1 MSKLV
6 GRTGGLDPKKLAA
19 LEKVLKE
26 AGIKGDIRINSGL
39 RGHDEMLRIYKS
51 RLKREK
57 LDSIM
62 PDLPKSSSDMIK
74 QMILKT
80 DYKGKDSEIDIIYSR
95 NLGKKKIKET
105 LEKQL
110 VKDGLSEVKSKA
122 IANKVLKIRSDF
134 GGFESGHTKG
144 NKVDINRSLLN
155 KPGVKDLLV
164 KKGYR
169 ILDEE
174 KNGIWD
180 IAFPEPG
187 KKGSYEILKSKGKV
201 KKSQPKPMS
210 KPDMDNKFLIPE
222 DQASI
227 PKWMKKHGYNYEDM
241 KKPDGSWY
249 HPGDAMQPMDPKFE
263 DVKEF
268 EEFKQQEMVEPEVSP
283 MGKQLEDMDMM
294 DMQAPKPDLI
304 LPDAPPPNPY
314 GVFAQDQPEF
324 KMAEEQE
331 KRKVLMAK
339 GGEVNPRIPRKE
351 GQPAKSKK
359 HSDLYTDEDPKGTI
373 HGLGF
378 KDVPKAKASVAKIRK
393 SSRSHAH
400 KVQAAVAMEQRA
412 REMGKTPEAAV
423 YRKFIN
429 DMKERTK
436 KMKKNKGGEI
446 KYQEG
451 GEAVS
456 DFKLSSIEDI
466 IGGLDDTASKAAQP
480 ELQKADQIIQEDVSQ
495 QGDVVEQDDLG
506 EQMAAFRSGEGQA
519 MESDKVE
526 EQEKIARDPEAS
538 ETALPREKGVPGYIM
553 AGDIKGLVE
562 ARDSGLFP
570 RSVINKEIAR
580 RKSDVKKQAGLKR
593 SPSIADI
600 VKVEETK
607 DVVEAPKAPKKPKG
621 DVSKTEPSVR
631 VTSDAE
637 KQKSALERQRAELD
651 AKIQDYQNMESK
663 YDAIDTN
670 RFFNSGGTLNKIISM
685 VAAGFGGYAS
695 GRFGGPNV
703 YLNLIDKEVQRDIKQ
718 QKLDREDEVAKQ
730 NSAYKKI
737 KQLADRYQMAVD
749 NDFAKKKLEMLSKK
763 MDEKVAANRNKLA
776 VEQLKQ
782 QDYGRITK
790 PLSRADFT
798 ALDFKYPKMKLR
810 DRALVGKDGQ
820 VYIVDSADAKKKLE
834 EQIENNT
841 GAVQAIDQLI
851 DITPNLSFFE
861 KLPGAGRVSVN
872 RRLADAT
879 RDALVGKLRLE
890 LFGPGVMTD
899 TEREQAKKIIG
910 DPGALFE
917 LTAPKVAAL
926 QNIRWKLKY
935 AERERLR
942 RNGVQVPMSRN
953 DLKVENRLKAMGMP
967 PFAKASPRQK
977 REAMDFLIKR
987 EKKAMSDAAK
997 GKAPMGW
1004 YKGKFWDK
1012 DEQGNF

>member
-1 MSKLV
+1 MSKF
-6 GRTGGLDPKKLAA
+6 TGKTQGLDPKKLSA
-19 LEKVLKE
+19 LRKVLKE
-26 AGIKGDIRINSGL
+26 AGIEGDIRVNSGL
-39 RGHDEMLRIYKS
+39 RDAKKAYELYLDELEKFPKLKS
-51 RLKREK
+51 ALEK
-57 LDSIM
+57 LPEGSKKAIRERILRGRYNPKGKSIALY
-62 PDLPKSSSDMIK
+62 PSGNWNQPGLIK
-74 QMILKT
+74 QLT
-80 DYKGKDSEIDIIYSR
+80 
-95 NLGKKKIKET
+95 
-105 LEKQL
+105 
-110 VKDGLSEVKSKA
+110 KDGMSAVEAQKISKQVGNFRGVNA
-122 IANKVLKIRSDF
+122 GLGSSHLK
-134 GGFESGHTKG
+134 GE
-144 NKVDINRSLLN
+144 KVDINRSILN
-155 KPGVKDLLV
+155 KPGVKELLV

-174 KNGIWD
+174 DKGIWD
-180 IAFPEPG
+180 ISFPKPG
-187 KKGSYEILKSKGKV
+187 RKGGYEIRTRKGKQKV
-201 KKSQPKPMS
+201 AKSQPKPMS
-210 KPDMDNKFLIPE
+210 KPDMDNKFLIPK

-263 DVKEF
+263 NVEEF
-268 EEFKQQEMVEPEVSP
+268 EEFKEQEMIEPEVSP
-283 MGKQLEDMDMM
+283 MGKQIEGMDMM

-304 LPDAPPPNPY
+304 LPDVPPPNPY
-314 GVFAQDQPEF
+314 GVYAENQPEF
-324 KMAEEQE
+324 EMAEEQE

-429 DMKERTK
+429 NMKERTK
-436 KMKKNKGGEI
+436 EMKKNKGGEI

-519 MESDKVE
+519 MESAKVE

-553 AGDIKGLVE
+553 AGDIKELVE

-910 DPGALFE
+910 DPGALLE

-967 PFAKASPRQK
+967 PFAKASARQK

>member
-1 MSKLV
+1 
-6 GRTGGLDPKKLAA
+6 
-19 LEKVLKE
+19 
-26 AGIKGDIRINSGL
+26 
-39 RGHDEMLRIYKS
+39 
-51 RLKREK
+51 
-57 LDSIM
+57 
-62 PDLPKSSSDMIK
+62 
-74 QMILKT
+74 
-80 DYKGKDSEIDIIYSR
+80 
-95 NLGKKKIKET
+95 
-105 LEKQL
+105 
-110 VKDGLSEVKSKA
+110 
-122 IANKVLKIRSDF
+122 
-134 GGFESGHTKG
+134 
-144 NKVDINRSLLN
+144 
-155 KPGVKDLLV
+155 
-164 KKGYR
+164 
-169 ILDEE
+169 
-174 KNGIWD
+174 
-180 IAFPEPG
+180 
-187 KKGSYEILKSKGKV
+187 
-201 KKSQPKPMS
+201 
-210 KPDMDNKFLIPE
+210 
-222 DQASI
+222 
-227 PKWMKKHGYNYEDM
+227 
-241 KKPDGSWY
+241 
-249 HPGDAMQPMDPKFE
+249 
-263 DVKEF
+263 
-268 EEFKQQEMVEPEVSP
+268 
-283 MGKQLEDMDMM
+283 
-294 DMQAPKPDLI
+294 
-304 LPDAPPPNPY
+304 
-314 GVFAQDQPEF
+314 
-324 KMAEEQE
+324 
-331 KRKVLMAK
+331 MAK

-456 DFKLSSIEDI
+456 DFRLSSIEDI

-495 QGDVVEQDDLG
+495 QGDVVEQDDVG

-519 MESDKVE
+519 MESDKIQ

-553 AGDIKGLVE
+553 AGDIKELVE

-570 RSVINKEIAR
+570 KSVINKEIAR

-600 VKVEETK
+600 VKVEGTK

-910 DPGALFE
+910 DPGALLE

-967 PFAKASPRQK
+967 PFAKASARQK